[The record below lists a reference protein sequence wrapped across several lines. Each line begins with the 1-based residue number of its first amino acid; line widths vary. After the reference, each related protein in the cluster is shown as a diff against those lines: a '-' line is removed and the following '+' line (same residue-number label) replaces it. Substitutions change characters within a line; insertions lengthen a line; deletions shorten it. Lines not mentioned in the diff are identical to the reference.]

1 MRIWSVH
8 PRYLDAK
15 GLVAVWR
22 EALLAKHVLEGK
34 TKGYKNHPQLNRFK
48 RTNKPVDA
56 IDQYLALIY
65 EEAKSRG
72 YNFDS
77 DKINRNCQTCRM
89 TVTDEQLK
97 YERDHLL
104 AKLKFRD
111 QSKYHDL
118 LLQKE
123 ILPHP
128 LFEIING
135 KIEDWE
141 IRKPGD

>member
-15 GLVAVWR
+15 GLVALWR

-34 TKGYKNHPQLNRFK
+34 TKGYINHPQLNRFK
-48 RTNKPVDA
+48 RTNNPVDS
-56 IDQYLALIY
+56 IDQYLAVIY

-72 YNFDS
+72 YNFNR
-77 DKINRNCQTCRM
+77 DKINWDYQTCRI

-97 YERDHLL
+97 YEKGHLL
-104 AKLKFRD
+104 AKLKLRD
-111 QSKYHDL
+111 QSKYNDL
-118 LLQKE
+118 LHQKE
-123 ILPHP
+123 IQPHL
-128 LFEIING
+128 LFEIVNG

-141 IRKPGD
+141 II

>member
-15 GLVAVWR
+15 GLVALWR

-34 TKGYKNHPQLNRFK
+34 TKGYKNHPQLIRFK
-48 RTNKPVDA
+48 RTNKPVDS
-56 IDQYLALIY
+56 IDQYLVVIY
-65 EEAKSRG
+65 EEAESRG
-72 YNFDS
+72 YNFNR
-77 DKINRNCQTCRM
+77 DKIDWNHQSTMM

-97 YERDHLL
+97 YEKVHLL
-104 AKLKFRD
+104 DKLRLRD
-111 QSKYHDL
+111 QSKYNDL
-118 LLQKE
+118 LFQKE
-123 ILPHP
+123 IQPHP

-141 IRKPGD
+141 IRK